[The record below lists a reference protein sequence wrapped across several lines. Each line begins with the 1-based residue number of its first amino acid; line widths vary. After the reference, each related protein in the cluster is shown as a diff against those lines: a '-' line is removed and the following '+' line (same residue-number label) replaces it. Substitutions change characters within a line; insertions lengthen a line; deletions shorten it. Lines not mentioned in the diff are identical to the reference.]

1 MFDPF
6 FTSAY
11 CIISVPSAFSIC
23 VHLRSMNSSK
33 QSSDRPVAIV
43 TGASRGI
50 GREIA
55 LELARRGHAVVVNY
69 ANSAAAADEVVA
81 AIVGAGGYA
90 IAVKANVGDTAER
103 TSLVQQTLEHF
114 GRIDV
119 LVNNAGITS
128 PGRADILAATEENWD
143 TVLGTNL
150 KGPFFLTQA
159 VANEMLRLRAAGT
172 IECGT
177 IVNISSLSAY
187 AVSTNRGDY
196 CVSKAAIEMLTKLF
210 AARLAEDGIAV
221 FEIRPGIIAT
231 DMTSAVQ
238 DKYDRLIAEGLL
250 PIKRWGT
257 PADVAAAVAA
267 LVCGAFPYSTGDVF
281 NVDGGFHLR
290 RL

>member
-1 MFDPF
+1 MA
-6 FTSAY
+6 TKNT
-11 CIISVPSAFSIC
+11 
-23 VHLRSMNSSK
+23 LK
-33 QSSDRPVAIV
+33 QPVAIV

-69 ANSAAAADEVVA
+69 ASSAPAAEEVVA
-81 AIVGAGGYA
+81 AIEADGGQA
-90 IAVKANVGDTAER
+90 VAVKASVADSTDRAH
-103 TSLVQQTLEHF
+103 LVQAALEHF

-150 KGPFFLTQA
+150 KGPFFLTQT

-172 IECGT
+172 IERGT
-177 IVNISSLSAY
+177 IINISSISAY

-210 AARLAEDGIAV
+210 AARLADDGIAV
-221 FEIRPGIIAT
+221 FEIRPGIIST

-238 DKYDRLIAEGLL
+238 EKYDRLIADGLL

-267 LVCGAFPYSTGDVF
+267 LVGGAFPYSTGDVF

>member
-1 MFDPF
+1 M
-6 FTSAY
+6 
-11 CIISVPSAFSIC
+11 V
-23 VHLRSMNSSK
+23 MNK
-33 QSSDRPVAIV
+33 QKNQPVAIV

-55 LELARRGHAVVVNY
+55 LELARREYAVVVNY
-69 ANSAAAADEVVA
+69 AISAAAADEVVGEIQA
-81 AIVGAGGYA
+81 AGAQ
-90 IAVKANVGDTAER
+90 AVAVQANVAVPADRAN
-103 TSLVQQTLEHF
+103 LVQSALDHF

-128 PGRADILAATEENWD
+128 PGRLDLLAATEENWD
-143 TVLGTNL
+143 TVLDTNL

-159 VANEMLRLRAAGT
+159 VANEMLRLRAARIIARGT
-172 IECGT
+172 I
-177 IVNISSLSAY
+177 INISSLSAY
-187 AVSTNRGDY
+187 TVSTNRADY
-196 CVSKAAIEMLTKLF
+196 CVSKSAIEMLTKLF
-210 AARLAEDGIAV
+210 AARLADEGIAV
-221 FEIRPGIIAT
+221 FEIRPGIIVT

-238 DKYDRLIAEGLL
+238 EKYDGLIADGLL

-267 LVCGAFPYSTGDVF
+267 LVTGSFPYSTGDVF

>member
-1 MFDPF
+1 M
-6 FTSAY
+6 A
-11 CIISVPSAFSIC
+11 
-23 VHLRSMNSSK
+23 LNSK
-33 QSSDRPVAIV
+33 NTVAIV

-55 LELARRGHAVVVNY
+55 IELARRGHAVVVNY
-69 ANSAAAADEVVA
+69 ANSAAAAEEVVA
-81 AIVGAGGYA
+81 AIQAAGGQA
-90 IAVKANVGDTAER
+90 IAVKANVGDTVDRAN
-103 TSLVQQTLEHF
+103 LVKATLDHF

-172 IECGT
+172 IERGT

-210 AARLAEDGIAV
+210 AARLADDGIAV

-238 DKYDRLIAEGLL
+238 EKYDRLIAEGLL

-267 LVCGAFPYSTGDVF
+267 LVSGAFPYSTGDVF

>member
-1 MFDPF
+1 M
-6 FTSAY
+6 A
-11 CIISVPSAFSIC
+11 
-23 VHLRSMNSSK
+23 LNSK
-33 QSSDRPVAIV
+33 NPVAII

-69 ANSAAAADEVVA
+69 ANSVAAADEVVA
-81 AIVGAGGYA
+81 AIASGGGQA
-90 IAVKANVGDTAER
+90 IAVKANVGDTTDRANLVR
-103 TSLVQQTLEHF
+103 TTLEQF

-143 TVLGTNL
+143 TVLETNL

-159 VANEMLRLRAAGT
+159 VANELLRLRAAGT
-172 IECGT
+172 IERGT
-177 IVNISSLSAY
+177 IINISSLSAY

-231 DMTSAVQ
+231 DMTNAVQ
-238 DKYDRLIAEGLL
+238 EKYDRLIAEGLL

-267 LVCGAFPYSTGDVF
+267 LVSGAFPYSTGDVF

>member
-1 MFDPF
+1 M
-6 FTSAY
+6 TSK
-11 CIISVPSAFSIC
+11 
-23 VHLRSMNSSK
+23 HLSNV
-33 QSSDRPVAIV
+33 PVAIV

-55 LELARRGHAVVVNY
+55 LELARRGHSVVVNY
-69 ANSAAAADEVVA
+69 ANSVAAAEEVVA
-81 AIVGAGGYA
+81 AIQAAGGQSL
-90 IAVKANVGDTAER
+90 AVKANVGETADR
-103 TSLVQQTLEHF
+103 AQLVAAALDHF

-172 IECGT
+172 IARGT

-187 AVSTNRGDY
+187 VVSTNRGDY

-238 DKYDRLIAEGLL
+238 EKYDRLIADGLL

-267 LVCGAFPYSTGDVF
+267 LVGGAFPYSTGDVF

>member
-1 MFDPF
+1 M
-6 FTSAY
+6 
-11 CIISVPSAFSIC
+11 
-23 VHLRSMNSSK
+23 SK
-33 QSSDRPVAIV
+33 QQQPVAIV

-55 LELARRGHAVVVNY
+55 LELARRDYAVVVNY
-69 ANSAAAADEVVA
+69 ANSAAAAEEVVA
-81 AIVGAGGYA
+81 AITAAGGHA
-90 IAVKANVGDTAER
+90 VAVKANVAVTADR
-103 TSLVQQTLEHF
+103 SALVQATLERF

-128 PGRADILAATEENWD
+128 PGRADILDATEENWD

-159 VANEMLRLRAAGT
+159 VANEMLRLRVAGT
-172 IECGT
+172 IERGT

-210 AARLAEDGIAV
+210 AARLADEGIQV

-238 DKYDRLIAEGLL
+238 EKYDRLIAEGLL

-267 LVCGAFPYSTGDVF
+267 LVNGAFPYSTGDVF

>member
-1 MFDPF
+1 M
-6 FTSAY
+6 
-11 CIISVPSAFSIC
+11 
-23 VHLRSMNSSK
+23 SK
-33 QSSDRPVAIV
+33 QQQPVAIV

-69 ANSAAAADEVVA
+69 ANSATAAEEVVA
-81 AIVGAGGYA
+81 AIQAAGGQA
-90 IAVKANVGDTAER
+90 VAVKANVAETADR
-103 TSLVQQTLEHF
+103 AMLVQAALEHF

-128 PGRADILAATEENWD
+128 PGRADILAATEANWD

-172 IECGT
+172 IERGT

-238 DKYDRLIAEGLL
+238 EKYDRLIADGLL

-267 LVCGAFPYSTGDVF
+267 LVGGAFPYSTGDVF

>member
-1 MFDPF
+1 
-6 FTSAY
+6 
-11 CIISVPSAFSIC
+11 
-23 VHLRSMNSSK
+23 MNSSK
-33 QSSDRPVAIV
+33 QSSVLPVAIV

-69 ANSAAAADEVVA
+69 ASNSAAAEEVVA
-81 AIVGAGGYA
+81 TIQAAGGQA
-90 IAVKANVGDTAER
+90 IAVKASVAQSADR
-103 TSLVQQTLEHF
+103 TLLVQSTLEHF

-128 PGRADILAATEENWD
+128 PGRADILAATEANWD

-159 VANEMLRLRAAGT
+159 VANEMLRLRTAGMIT
-172 IECGT
+172 RGMI
-177 IVNISSLSAY
+177 INISSLSAY

-210 AARLAEDGIAV
+210 ATRLADDGIVV

-238 DKYDRLIAEGLL
+238 EKYDRLIAEGLL

-267 LVCGAFPYSTGDVF
+267 LVGGAFPYSTGDVF

>member
-1 MFDPF
+1 M
-6 FTSAY
+6 TNKIVS
-11 CIISVPSAFSIC
+11 
-23 VHLRSMNSSK
+23 NK
-33 QSSDRPVAIV
+33 PVAIV

-55 LELARRGHAVVVNY
+55 LELARRGHAVIVNY
-69 ANSAAAADEVVA
+69 ANSAAAAEEVVA
-81 AIVGAGGYA
+81 AIQTAGGQA
-90 IAVKANVGDTAER
+90 IAVKASVAETADREN
-103 TSLVQQTLEHF
+103 LVQAALDQF

-128 PGRADILAATEENWD
+128 PGRADILDATEANWD

-150 KGPFFLTQA
+150 RGPFFLTQA

-172 IECGT
+172 IERGT

-210 AARLAEDGIAV
+210 AARLADDGIAV

-238 DKYDRLIAEGLL
+238 EKYDRLIAEGLL

-267 LVCGAFPYSTGDVF
+267 LVGGAFPYSTGDVF

>member
-1 MFDPF
+1 MALN
-6 FTSAY
+6 T
-11 CIISVPSAFSIC
+11 
-23 VHLRSMNSSK
+23 K
-33 QSSDRPVAIV
+33 TPVAIV

-55 LELARRGHAVVVNY
+55 LQLGREGHAVVVNY
-69 ANSAAAADEVVA
+69 ASSATAAAEVVA
-81 AIVGAGGYA
+81 AIQASGGEA
-90 IAVKANVGDTAER
+90 IAVKANVGDTADR
-103 TSLVQQTLEHF
+103 ANLVKATLEHF
-114 GRIDV
+114 GRINV

-159 VANEMLRLRAAGT
+159 VANEMLRLRALGT
-172 IECGT
+172 IERGA

-210 AARLAEDGIAV
+210 AARLAEDGIQV
-221 FEIRPGIIAT
+221 FEIRPGIIST

-238 DKYDRLIAEGLL
+238 EKYDRLIAEGLL

-257 PADVAAAVAA
+257 PADVATAVAA
-267 LVCGAFPYSTGDVF
+267 LVSGAFPYSTGDVF

>member
-1 MFDPF
+1 M
-6 FTSAY
+6 AMK
-11 CIISVPSAFSIC
+11 
-23 VHLRSMNSSK
+23 HRS
-33 QSSDRPVAIV
+33 PVAIV

-69 ANSAAAADEVVA
+69 ASSAAAADEVVA
-81 AIVGAGGYA
+81 AIAAADGQA
-90 IAVKANVGDTAER
+90 IAVKASVAETADR
-103 TSLVQQTLEHF
+103 ATLVQAALEHF

-172 IECGT
+172 IERGT

-210 AARLAEDGIAV
+210 AARLADDGIAV

-238 DKYDRLIAEGLL
+238 EKYDRLIAEGLL

-267 LVCGAFPYSTGDVF
+267 LVGGAFAYSTGEVF

>member
-1 MFDPF
+1 ME
-6 FTSAY
+6 SN
-11 CIISVPSAFSIC
+11 
-23 VHLRSMNSSK
+23 LKN
-33 QSSDRPVAIV
+33 PVAIV

-69 ANSAAAADEVVA
+69 ANSAAAAMEVVA
-81 AIVGAGGYA
+81 AIQAAGGQA
-90 IAVKANVGDTAER
+90 IAAKANIADSADR
-103 TSLVQQTLEHF
+103 ANLIQAALAQF

-128 PGRADILAATEENWD
+128 PGRADILSATEENWD

-150 KGPFFLTQA
+150 RGPFFLTQA

-172 IECGT
+172 IERGT
-177 IVNISSLSAY
+177 IINISSISAY
-187 AVSTNRGDY
+187 TVSTNRGDY

-210 AARLAEDGIAV
+210 AARLADDGIAV

-238 DKYDRLIAEGLL
+238 EKYDRLIADGLL

-267 LVCGAFPYSTGDVF
+267 LVAGAFPYSTGDVF